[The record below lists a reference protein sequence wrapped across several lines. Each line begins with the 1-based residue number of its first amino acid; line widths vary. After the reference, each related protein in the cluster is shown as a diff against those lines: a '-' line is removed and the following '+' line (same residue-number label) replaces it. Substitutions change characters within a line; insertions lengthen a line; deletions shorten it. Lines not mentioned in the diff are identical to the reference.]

1 MISKRSRSVTPS
13 KISFKK
19 LINRLNK
26 KININMAAPNEDNNE
41 NFVDKDKVKKEL

>member
-1 MISKRSRSVTPS
+1 MTPS

-26 KININMAAPNEDNNE
+26 KININMAVPVEDNDNE
-41 NFVDKDKVKKEL
+41 NFVDQDKVKKEL

>member
-26 KININMAAPNEDNNE
+26 KINVNMATPLEKEE
-41 NFVDKDKVKKEL
+41 NIVDKDKDKKE